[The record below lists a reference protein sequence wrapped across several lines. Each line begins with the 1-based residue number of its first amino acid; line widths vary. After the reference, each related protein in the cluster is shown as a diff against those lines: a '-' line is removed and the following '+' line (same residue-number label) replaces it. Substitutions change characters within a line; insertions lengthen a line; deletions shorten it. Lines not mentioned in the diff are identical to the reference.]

1 MNKIP
6 ALLLVLLLAL
16 LPSTLRAQTGYKV
29 DKVTPTFV
37 QTPDYQI
44 PSAPHQ
50 EPNPVGKWLEVEVQ
64 FEVPQDTD
72 EMTVKYYVVVNG
84 KLLAGEVSHVNVPKG
99 RELYSVMY
107 VSPQSLTTL
116 LAGKPATATSIADV
130 EVQLVI
136 KGQVVADGASKPG
149 QFAPEWWTKMQQI
162 TGLLLNK
169 NETPFG
175 PLYWDRYPQIKSSE
189 H

>member
-16 LPSTLRAQTGYKV
+16 LPSTLRAQAAYKI
-29 DKVTPTFV
+29 DKITPAFP

-50 EPNPVGKWLEVEVQ
+50 EPNPMGKWLEVEVQ
-64 FEVPQDTD
+64 FETPQDTD

-84 KLLAGEVSHVNVPKG
+84 KLLAGEVTHVNVPKS
-99 RELYSVMY
+99 REVYSVMY
-107 VSPQSLTTL
+107 VAPQSLTTL
-116 LAGKPATATSIADV
+116 LAGKPATPNAIADV
-130 EVQLVI
+130 EVQLVV
-136 KGQVVADGASKPG
+136 KGQVVAELASKPG
-149 QFAPEWWTKMQQI
+149 QYAPQWWTQMQQI

-169 NETPFG
+169 NETPFA

-189 H
+189 R